1 MKTAPLYKIFILTI
15 LKTICKVNE
24 VESYHETDSGHVL
37 PADPSHVPPA
47 DPEIESFDQN
57 ELDTIERVTEQQLGT
72 EGVLERAE
80 TAAEIMEERQE
91 VVPENI
97 ENIEH

>member
-1 MKTAPLYKIFILTI
+1 M
-15 LKTICKVNE
+15 NE
-24 VESYHETDSGHVL
+24 VESYHETDSGLVL

-47 DPEIESFDQN
+47 DPEIESCDQN
-57 ELDTIERVTEQQLGT
+57 EVDTIDRVTEQQLGT
-72 EGVLERAE
+72 EEVLERAE

>member
-24 VESYHETDSGHVL
+24 VESDHETDSGHVP
-37 PADPSHVPPA
+37 PADPSEN
-47 DPEIESFDQN
+47 PEIESLDQN
-57 ELDTIERVTEQQLGT
+57 EVETTETVTEQQLGT

-80 TAAEIMEERQE
+80 TAAEIMEERQD

-97 ENIEH
+97 EH